1 METNEDFERR
11 ALELMADALDVAS
24 DARADW
30 VRVKAGGDTALATRV
45 LTLLDADTEGSVQ
58 IRTGGAKDAMA
69 DTPPPERVGAYRI
82 VELIG
87 RGGMGAVY
95 LGERDTG
102 DFEHRVAIKL
112 IKPGI
117 LSEALVERFTRERQ
131 TLASLNHPHIAR
143 LFDGGA
149 LNDGTPYIVMEYI
162 AGRGIVDHAKSRG
175 LDARERF
182 ALFRT
187 ACEAVRHAHQ
197 NLVIHRDI
205 TPSNVLVTKAGEV
218 KLIDFGI
225 ARPNEDGAPV
235 DRGPGSLDSLT
246 FTPGF
251 AAPERSKGAGANT
264 LSDIY
269 SLGRLLE
276 ALLEPAMMDDDA
288 SAIIARATETD
299 PLERYPSV
307 DALIDDLDAYAGD
320 RPLAARGGGAGYVFG
335 KFLKRRKFIV
345 AGLTAAFAA
354 ITLAFVNAQT
364 QYQRAE
370 ARFEQARG
378 LSSALTDRFYDQIAG
393 VPGTLEARRDFAEIL
408 KSYNDRLAADPFAP
422 VDVKLDVGR
431 QYIRLSEIYGGFGT
445 ASLEEVEQ
453 SSALLTRAEEELQD
467 LLAKAP
473 DNSSAKANLI
483 WAMELR
489 AIKELFVEGDFS
501 TAYATHEHARELA
514 ETFLA
519 QHPGDSELLK
529 RSWRLK
535 VGQPRFL
542 AYGNKPD
549 EAIEIGTQY
558 LSELREDADL
568 TEPLR
573 SEFEAVLAL
582 NIGEALV
589 DTGRYEEALPPL
601 RAALD
606 IFERAEQENEG
617 AKDDYGS
624 LVRKLR
630 TVNNI
635 AAAERLTDDPK
646 ALGSARKSVAIAEA
660 IRDADPV
667 DVNGR
672 VYVVTTREQ
681 LAKTLARAGASDE
694 ALAMAKSAVA
704 ERRAIVE
711 DYPENSQHR
720 RDLALTLYTEGIVSK
735 TIGNTENGCAAFG
748 AALDVYVALEAEDL
762 LTPFEIETAR
772 PTIKGEHDG
781 LGCPVR

>member
-162 AGRGIVDHAKSRG
+162 EGRGIVDHAKSRG

-205 TPSNVLVTKAGEV
+205 TPSNVLVTTEGEV

-225 ARPNEDGAPV
+225 AKPNEDGAPL
-235 DRGPGSLDSLT
+235 DKGPGSLDSLT

-264 LSDIY
+264 LSDVY
-269 SLGRLLE
+269 SLGKLLE

-288 SAIIARATETD
+288 SAIIARATEAD

-307 DALIDDLDAYAGD
+307 DALIDDLDAYAED
-320 RPLAARGGGAGYVFG
+320 RPLEARGGGAGYVFG

-364 QYQRAE
+364 QFRRAE

-378 LSSALTDRFYDQIAG
+378 LATDLLADVYFEFTKI
-393 VPGTLEARRDFAEIL
+393 PGTLKPRERFAEIL
-408 KSYNDRLAADPFAP
+408 TDYTDALAADPYAP
-422 VDVKLDVGR
+422 ADVKFDVGR
-431 QYIRLSEIYGGFGT
+431 MYGMLAEVYGGIGV
-445 ASLEEVEQ
+445 ASLEDYDRAQE
-453 SSALLTRAEEELQD
+453 LLTEAETALDELMASGGQDSRVLAERARIARIRGGFEVYLNGDTEAALASLATSIALAERAIASDPEDLGAFETLWNSRLDRLYHLGWAARQDEIIDISPGLLEELERGIDKLPKRQPWRYD
-467 LLAKAP
+467 ILRRWGEAHFDKEENETALPILRDGIAAFEDWESSLDAPIDYNHQVKLLSGL
-473 DNSSAKANLI
+473 N
-483 WAMELR
+483 M
-489 AIKELFVEGDFS
+489 
-501 TAYATHEHARELA
+501 
-514 ETFLA
+514 LA
-519 QHPGDSELLK
+519 QLEYMLE
-529 RSWRLK
+529 
-535 VGQPRFL
+535 
-542 AYGNKPD
+542 D
-549 EAIEIGTQY
+549 EA
-558 LSELREDADL
+558 
-568 TEPLR
+568 
-573 SEFEAVLAL
+573 
-582 NIGEALV
+582 
-589 DTGRYEEALPPL
+589 ALPT
-601 RAALD
+601 A
-606 IFERAEQENEG
+606 Q
-617 AKDDYGS
+617 
-624 LVRKLR
+624 
-630 TVNNI
+630 
-635 AAAERLTDDPK
+635 RL
-646 ALGSARKSVAIAEA
+646 LGVAEA
-660 IRDADPV
+660 IRDADPD
-667 DVNGR
+667 DVNG
-672 VYVVTTREQ
+672 VTYVIT
-681 LAKTLARAGASDE
+681 ANE
-694 ALAMAKSAVA
+694 ALAKALALFGEPDEAIRIAQEAVA
-704 ERRAIVE
+704 GRRNLLARFPDNRTHKSYLAFTLSSLGSVA
-711 DYPENSQHR
+711 R
-720 RDLALTLYTEGIVSK
+720 RVDDRETACAAYTESLSVFR
-735 TIGNTENGCAAFG
+735 ELAA
-748 AALDVYVALEAEDL
+748 ADL
-762 LTPFEIETAR
+762 LTEYERDIAM
-772 PTIKGEHDG
+772 PTVEKQAGVQ
-781 LGCPVR
+781 CSAN

>member
-58 IRTGGAKDAMA
+58 IRTGGAKDAVA

-117 LSEALVERFTRERQ
+117 LSDALVERFTRERQ
-131 TLASLNHPHIAR
+131 TLARLNHPHIAR

-162 AGRGIVDHAKSRG
+162 EGRGIVDHAKSRG

-225 ARPNEDGAPV
+225 AKPNEDGATV
-235 DRGPGSLDSLT
+235 DKGPGSLDSLT

-251 AAPERSKGAGANT
+251 AAPERSTGAGANT
-264 LSDIY
+264 LSDVY
-269 SLGRLLE
+269 SLGKLLE

-307 DALIDDLDAYAGD
+307 DALIDDLDAYAED
-320 RPLAARGGGAGYVFG
+320 RPLAARGGGARYVFG

-364 QYQRAE
+364 QYERAE
-370 ARFEQARG
+370 ARFDQARG
-378 LSSALTDRFYDQIAG
+378 LSTSLLTDFYDEIAKT
-393 VPGTLEARRDFAEIL
+393 PGTLEPRKAFADILTEYNDELGDDPNAPADIRRDVGVQYGRLAEVYAGVGVAGLEQYNRSIDLVERAESTLGALYEKTPDMPGLAADYAWVLGLKAAREAFFAGDVEAALETNRRAIEVGETA
-408 KSYNDRLAADPFAP
+408 LAADPGDA
-422 VDVKLDVGR
+422 LA
-431 QYIRLSEIYGGFGT
+431 LSRVWLQKIERTRYLIYL
-445 ASLEEVEQ
+445 ARPEEAV
-453 SSALLTRAEEELQD
+453 
-467 LLAKAP
+467 
-473 DNSSAKANLI
+473 
-483 WAMELR
+483 
-489 AIKELFVEGDFS
+489 
-501 TAYATHEHARELA
+501 ELA
-514 ETFLA
+514 EGYREQLNRA
-519 QHPGDSELLK
+519 ND
-529 RSWRLK
+529 
-535 VGQPRFL
+535 
-542 AYGNKPD
+542 
-549 EAIEIGTQY
+549 
-558 LSELREDADL
+558 LSEDLRREFDAHL
-568 TEPLR
+568 
-573 SEFEAVLAL
+573 AVNL
-582 NIGEALV
+582 GEALN
-589 DTGRYEEALPPL
+589 DLQRYSEAVTPLEEAIAIYDGRIANNADSYNLL
-601 RAALD
+601 VKQMRAANLLSAALANTGGG
-606 IFERAEQENEG
+606 R
-617 AKDDYGS
+617 S
-624 LVRKLR
+624 L
-630 TVNNI
+630 
-635 AAAERLTDDPK
+635 AAARK
-646 ALGSARKSVAIAEA
+646 AVAIATS
-660 IRDADPV
+660 IRDADPA

-681 LAKTLARAGASDE
+681 LAKTLAKGGASEE

-704 ERRAIVE
+704 ERRAIVS
-711 DYPENSQHR
+711 DYSENSQHQ

-735 TIGNTENGCAAFG
+735 TIGDIQNGCAAFG
-748 AALDVYVALEAEDL
+748 AALDVYITLEAEDL
-762 LTPFEIETAR
+762 LTPFETETAR
-772 PTIKGEHDG
+772 PTIKGEYDG
-781 LGCPVR
+781 LGCPAR